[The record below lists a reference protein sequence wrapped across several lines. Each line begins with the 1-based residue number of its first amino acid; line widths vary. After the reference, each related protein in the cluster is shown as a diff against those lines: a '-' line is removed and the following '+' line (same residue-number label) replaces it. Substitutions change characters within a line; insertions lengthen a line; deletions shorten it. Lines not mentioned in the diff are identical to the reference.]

1 MSQTGDAADQVVQM
15 ATTMATETAKTAA
28 DLSIKGLT
36 QILMMLIAS
45 GKNMGERK
53 KHMIRDIVSKPHD
66 VFLVPKERMREFA
79 KRCKEYNV
87 PFFVVR
93 RNGQNK
99 EPFLDVIVREMD
111 RGTVNRI
118 TEQMGITLAFV
129 ERARED
135 MRNLHHR
142 VDTPDTMPGMADT
155 EERTFTVDD
164 AELSQM
170 LGGYGAGYAN
180 PMAAQ
185 MEMIAPSAPLFNSNG
200 NLERGFNPTG
210 FNPAGFEAVSVTSM
224 IRMIKAERE
233 AAIRLPA
240 GEQALQLPNAQRT
253 QLPPGR
259 LPQLPAPKAP
269 NIDLKGR

>member
-170 LGGYGAGYAN
+170 LGGYGPEYAN

-185 MEMIAPSAPLFNSNG
+185 MEMITPSAPLFNSNG
-200 NLERGFNPTG
+200 NLERGFD
-210 FNPAGFEAVSVTSM
+210 AISVTSM
-224 IRMIKAERE
+224 IRMMKAERE